1 MKKSLLPPRIVQKRD
16 VYYDSVQRKFIETFT
31 AVSIFTEEAL
41 GHKKTKELLMQPKHP
56 FFKDLTRRMHILE
69 SAQKFGPVI
78 EITENYIKL
87 KEGQVILLT
96 TLTDYERN
104 GAAESSG
111 HPSEKEDEDTDL
123 EIAA

>member
-1 MKKSLLPPRIVQKRD
+1 MKKSLLPSRITQKRD
-16 VYYDSVQRKFIETFT
+16 AYFDSVQKKFIETFT
-31 AVSIFTEEAL
+31 AVSIFTEAAL
-41 GHKKTKELLMQPKHP
+41 GYKKTKELLMKPGHS
-56 FFKDLTRRMHILE
+56 FFKDPSRRMYVLE
-69 SAQKFGPVI
+69 YAQMFGPVI

-87 KEGQVILLT
+87 KDGHVILLT

-111 HPSEKEDEDTDL
+111 HSSEKEDEDPDL